1 MCFSFSRS
9 GVRVGVT
16 WARILGMLV
25 VVNENFM
32 DIEFICS
39 AMSCESKLNGLI
51 LNTLFILDFFLFLQ
65 IRKKLPKVNRQLAA
79 RILENEG
86 AEDENKDADVEI
98 KKTSK
103 KKKVISSDIFK
114 DERFAEMFRDE
125 V

>member
-16 WARILGMLV
+16 WARVLGMLV

>member
-16 WARILGMLV
+16 WARVLGMLV

-51 LNTLFILDFFLFLQ
+51 LNTFFILDFFLFLQ

>member
-51 LNTLFILDFFLFLQ
+51 LNTFFILDFFLFLQ

-98 KKTSK
+98 MKTSK

>member
-16 WARILGMLV
+16 WARVLGMLV

-51 LNTLFILDFFLFLQ
+51 LNTFFILDFFLFLQ

-98 KKTSK
+98 MKTSK

>member
-1 MCFSFSRS
+1 M
-9 GVRVGVT
+9 T
-16 WARILGMLV
+16 WARVLGISV
-25 VVNENFM
+25 FVNENFM

-39 AMSCESKLNGLI
+39 AMS
-51 LNTLFILDFFLFLQ
+51 NTLFVLDFFLFLQ

-79 RILENEG
+79 RILENGE
-86 AEDENKDADVEI
+86 AENEYKGADVEI

-103 KKKVISSDIFK
+103 KKKGISSEIFK

>member
-1 MCFSFSRS
+1 
-9 GVRVGVT
+9 VT
-16 WARILGMLV
+16 WARVLGISV

-39 AMSCESKLNGLI
+39 AMSCDSKLNGLI
-51 LNTLFILDFFLFLQ
+51 LNTLFVLDFFLFLQ

-79 RILENEG
+79 RILENGE
-86 AEDENKDADVEI
+86 AENEYKDADVEI

-103 KKKVISSDIFK
+103 KKKGISSEIFK